1 MDPVTHALTCVAL
14 DRAGLRRVSR
24 QALPILVASGVAA
37 DLDLLSYF
45 GGAASYLRLHDTLLH
60 SLLGSTIV
68 ALAVAFAFWLPGR
81 RNAKSP
87 LRFRP
92 VLLLSAIG
100 AAAHLILDLAS
111 FGGVRLL
118 WPFSGRWFAWD
129 FVSDLDLWILAI
141 LLIGLLLPGLFRMV
155 SEEIGAKKKGQA
167 PSKMAIAALAL
178 VALYVGLRADM
189 HQAAVQALLSRDYH
203 GRVPLLAGAFPDS
216 TSPFSW
222 RGVVDTQNTIETLEV
237 DVGPEAS
244 LDPEASLT
252 HFKPDNSQVLEAA
265 RRSPVARS
273 FLAYAQFPLAEAED
287 LDSGYRVTLRDMR
300 FPAQS
305 DAAGN
310 MIAIIELDQQLR
322 VRDERLE
329 FTR

>member
-1 MDPVTHALTCVAL
+1 LDPVTHALTSIAL

-24 QALPILVASGVAA
+24 QALPILVVSGVAA

-45 GGAASYLRLHDTLLH
+45 GGASSYLRWHDTLLH
-60 SLLGSTIV
+60 SLFGSAVVAVAV
-68 ALAVAFAFWLPGR
+68 ALAFWVPGR

-87 LRFRP
+87 LRFRA
-92 VLLLSAIG
+92 VLLLCAIG
-100 AAAHLILDLAS
+100 AAAHLILDLANS
-111 FGGVRLL
+111 DGVQLL
-118 WPFSGRWFAWD
+118 WPFSGKWYAWD
-129 FVSDLDLWILAI
+129 FLSGLDLWILAI

-189 HQAAVQALLSRDYH
+189 HASAVQALLSRDYH
-203 GRVPLLAGAFPDS
+203 GRVPLLAGAFLDS

-222 RGVVDTQNTIETLEV
+222 HGVVDTQNTIETVEV
-237 DVGPEAS
+237 GVGPEAS

-252 HFKPDNSQVLEAA
+252 HFKPDNFQVLDAA
-265 RRSPVARS
+265 RRSPVARR
-273 FLAYAQFPLAEAED
+273 FLAYAQFPIAEIEN
-287 LDSGYRVTLRDMR
+287 LDGGYRVTMRDMR

-310 MIAIIELDQQLR
+310 LVAVIELDQRLA
-322 VRDERLE
+322 VRDEQIE